1 MYEITL
7 NPRDYGIE
15 ALVEGMGAESSIF
28 NGDNRK
34 QWANEVGIFVSRL
47 NGLSAR
53 AKKLHDLLSG
63 DESIKATPAA
73 LKTLKVQ
80 MFNINDALNASID
93 LSEKLESEVTPVGV
107 CASSGTIGHS
117 VSFGHTDAAVVVC
130 RPVALADASATALG
144 NRVSRPEEVARA
156 LKWIQGVGEIQGA
169 LVIVRDQLGV
179 WGELDLVRLH

>member
-93 LSEKLESEVTPVGV
+93 LSEKLESEIAPV
-107 CASSGTIGHS
+107 
-117 VSFGHTDAAVVVC
+117 
-130 RPVALADASATALG
+130 
-144 NRVSRPEEVARA
+144 
-156 LKWIQGVGEIQGA
+156 
-169 LVIVRDQLGV
+169 
-179 WGELDLVRLH
+179 